1 MQFNGQQTTENQPL
15 GDVIMCII
23 NLTYLVLKSQ
33 FLEIRLFLKNHAS
46 PPLSPQNVLLESV
59 LKMKNDEIY
68 QKPGE
73 GG

>member
-33 FLEIRLFLKNHAS
+33 FLEIRLFLKYHAS
-46 PPLSPQNVLLESV
+46 PPSSLSSERAVG
-59 LKMKNDEIY
+59 KRIKDE
-68 QKPGE
+68 E
-73 GG
+73 

>member
-15 GDVIMCII
+15 GDVIMCIK

-46 PPLSPQNVLLESV
+46 PPSLSSERAVG
-59 LKMKNDEIY
+59 KRIKDE
-68 QKPGE
+68 E
-73 GG
+73 